1 MFPTQFVTLMREIE
15 ENGTDLRSLQPAD
28 KQGLTEAWYVY
39 LNVKGGPFKR
49 KDLPRITKLPKF
61 ETLEQKWEDIEVA
74 GALQEL
80 VSSPTQI
87 FLGTGKSL
95 QLDRAMVHDLIKK
108 MNDKEQLDRYAVK
121 RLETHQPAGV
131 LEGGNAF
138 VDLPGQNDVDVGC
151 MAQTREGIKE
161 AGVIFVL
168 LSKSLYEDENSLR
181 LLRDT
186 DTIKRAAAG
195 EANVVFLFNRELQPN
210 FKHRQL

>member
-1 MFPTQFVTLMREIE
+1 MREIE
-15 ENGTDLRSLQPAD
+15 ANGTDLRSLQPED
-28 KQGLTEAWYVY
+28 KKGLTEAWYVY

-49 KDLPRITKLPKF
+49 KDLPRITKLPMF
-61 ETLEQKWEDIEVA
+61 DALEQKWEDIEVA
-74 GALQEL
+74 GTLQEL

-95 QLDRAMVHDLIKK
+95 ALDRVMVHDLIKK
-108 MNDKEQLDRYAVK
+108 MNDKEQLYRYAVQ

-131 LEGGNAF
+131 LEGGNTF
-138 VDLPGQNDVDVGC
+138 VDLPGGADVDVGC
-151 MAQTREGIKE
+151 MAETREGIKE
-161 AGVIFVL
+161 AGVVFVV
-168 LSKSLYEDENSLR
+168 LSKSLYEDKNSLD

-195 EANVVFLFNRELQPN
+195 EANVVFLFNREPQPN